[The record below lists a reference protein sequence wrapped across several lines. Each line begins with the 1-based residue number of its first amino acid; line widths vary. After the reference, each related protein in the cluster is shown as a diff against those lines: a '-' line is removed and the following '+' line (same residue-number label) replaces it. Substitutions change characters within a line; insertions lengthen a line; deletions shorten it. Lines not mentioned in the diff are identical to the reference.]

1 MAFHHINETKTLS
14 TFHQRYSVL
23 FFQDLRGTITNTSQ
37 GAQNQILKLGLL
49 PSHEDLNQCLHSMS
63 AFNYGEQ
70 LCRYID
76 RASEQ
81 LLGGSF

>member
-1 MAFHHINETKTLS
+1 M
-14 TFHQRYSVL
+14 
-23 FFQDLRGTITNTSQ
+23 GTIINTSQ

-49 PSHEDLNQCLHSMS
+49 PSHKDFNHCLHSMS
-63 AFNYGEQ
+63 VFNYGEQ